1 MSTISSLTVKIGAD
15 ISELE
20 KAMGRAS
27 KAMEETGK
35 RMTALGKTL
44 STRVTA
50 PIVAMGALSV
60 KAFGIQEKAELQ
72 LRAALQANGREVDK
86 LFGRYNTFAQE
97 MQRVTVV
104 GDETALAMLAQAE
117 SFGLSADSAER
128 AVRNSIAMQS
138 AFGVN
143 AKSALRYTAALESGN
158 ATMLARYIP
167 SLRDITD
174 ESEKVAEAQRI
185 LGNAFSS
192 AEAEAQGSA
201 GQITQL
207 KNATGDLME
216 VIGSVVAE
224 AIMPFIKRMKEVV
237 QTLQNVD
244 REILKNIV
252 TWMGIAA
259 AIPLVI
265 MAVGKLI
272 TVIGLLMSPL
282 ALKLAAIVAVGVA
295 INTLIHNIEPLAERF
310 KFYFS
315 KAKDAVLDMVSA
327 SLKAL
332 AKLVSYVDKV
342 AGMALTGLAFSLE
355 EAKDGLDTPE
365 FTEFTGIMEAL
376 GDSFAWVTDK
386 INGFIFA
393 GTGASKVA
401 EKWGKVMD
409 SVSLPMETTED
420 RIKRI
425 SKKLLK
431 MRPQIDKTISKWD
444 QFKTAFEVIGGE
456 FKSFLAGEMS
466 SAVLKFGDSLG
477 RSLSGAENQWQ
488 TTFEKIAMVVLDF
501 ASSLATLAA
510 GIGSV
515 MLFIPGFQG
524 AGAGLLAA
532 ALALQ
537 AISSGFSAGIQKRA
551 SNRES
556 GATSVNDA
564 LITSGGKVIKFHPDD
579 NILAMKDFSK
589 LGAMGGGQRVEVFG
603 KISGQ
608 DIFISSDRGGSS
620 FNR

>member
-1 MSTISSLTVKIGAD
+1 MATISSLTVKIGAD

-35 RMTALGKTL
+35 RMSDLGKTL

-60 KAFGIQEKAELQ
+60 RAFGIQEKAELQ

-86 LFGRYNTFAQE
+86 LFGRYNKFAQE

-104 GDETALAMLAQAE
+104 GDETTLAMLAQAE
-117 SFGLSADSAER
+117 SFGLSADNAER
-128 AVRNSIAMQS
+128 AVKNSIAMQS

-143 AKSALRYTAALESGN
+143 AQSALRYTAALEQGN
-158 ATMLARYIP
+158 ATMLTRYIP

-207 KNATGDLME
+207 KNAFGDLME
-216 VIGSVVAE
+216 VVGGVIAE
-224 AIMPFIKRMKEVV
+224 AIMPFIKRAKEVV
-237 QTLQNVD
+237 QQLQNID
-244 REILKNIV
+244 REVLKTV
-252 TWMGIAA
+252 LAWTGLAA

-272 TVIGLLMSPL
+272 TVIGLLMTPL

-295 INTLIHNIEPLAERF
+295 INTLIHNISPLAERF

-332 AKLVSYVDKV
+332 AKLIGFVNKV
-342 AGMALTGLAFSLE
+342 AETALTGLAFSLE
-355 EAKDGLDTPE
+355 QAKDGLDKPE

-376 GDSFAWVTDK
+376 GDSFAYVTDMLK
-386 INGFIFA
+386 GFIFQ
-393 GTGASKVA
+393 GSGAKKVA
-401 EKWGKVMD
+401 EEFKRTIEAMD
-409 SVSLPMETTED
+409 MPTRSFGMAIENISVQANKIPQSMQDAFES
-420 RIKRI
+420 IKKKQIALEVITPIMDNFVNSFGHGMANVVVQGERLVDVLKNI
-425 SKKLLK
+425 GKLL
-431 MRPQIDKTISKWD
+431 
-444 QFKTAFEVIGGE
+444 
-456 FKSFLAGEMS
+456 LS
-466 SAVLKFGDSLG
+466 SAIQRGLQLL
-477 RSLSGAENQWQ
+477 LSGG
-488 TTFEKIAMVVLDF
+488 L
-501 ASSLATLAA
+501 SS
-510 GIGSV
+510 GGFFGS
-515 MLFIPGFQG
+515 GG
-524 AGAGLLAA
+524 GLLGS
-532 ALALQ
+532 LF
-537 AISSGFSAGIQKRA
+537 GT
-551 SNRES
+551 
-556 GATSVNDA
+556 ATSVNDA
-564 LITSGGKVIKFHPDD
+564 LITSGGNVVKFHPDD

-608 DIFISSDRGGSS
+608 DIFISSDRGGST